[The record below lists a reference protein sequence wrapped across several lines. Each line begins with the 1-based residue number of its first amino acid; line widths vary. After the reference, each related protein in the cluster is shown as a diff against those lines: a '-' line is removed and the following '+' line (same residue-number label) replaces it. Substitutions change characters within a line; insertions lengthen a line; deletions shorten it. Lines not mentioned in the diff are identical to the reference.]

1 MVERVEEE
9 ARQRIKQEQERY
21 QKLETTF
28 TDIDQKW
35 QITQQTNNEL
45 SAKVNNT
52 VQANIS
58 LNVELQGAREQS
70 RQEKELL
77 NEIKKKELKM
87 NWKPRL
93 EKLAILKQNFQN

>member
-9 ARQRIKQEQERY
+9 ARQNIKQEQERY
-21 QKLETTF
+21 KKLETTF

-52 VQANIS
+52 VKENIT

-70 RQEKELL
+70 RQEKDLL
-77 NEIKKKELKM
+77 NEIKKK
-87 NWKPRL
+87 N
-93 EKLAILKQNFQN
+93 

>member
-77 NEIKKKELKM
+77 NEIKKK
-87 NWKPRL
+87 N
-93 EKLAILKQNFQN
+93 